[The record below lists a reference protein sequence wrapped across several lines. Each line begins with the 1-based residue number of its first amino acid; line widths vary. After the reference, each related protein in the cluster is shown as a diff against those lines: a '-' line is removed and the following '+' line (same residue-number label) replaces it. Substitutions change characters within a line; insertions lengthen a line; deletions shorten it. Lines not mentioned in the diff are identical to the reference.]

1 MLKKIAIHFHGE
13 TPHTRDIIAVYML
26 AAGVGITFIWT
37 SPDKGLADWLMALLA
52 ADLAGGIVSNATNS
66 TRNHFRKQGTG
77 ARNVFWLLHGF
88 IYPLIIIGVMGAIT
102 PVGVLMLVG
111 CVTKIC
117 LYAVVDEDT
126 N

>member
-52 ADLAGGIVSNATNS
+52 ADLA
-66 TRNHFRKQGTG
+66 
-77 ARNVFWLLHGF
+77 HGF
-88 IYPLIIIGVMGAIT
+88 GMSY
-102 PVGVLMLVG
+102 
-111 CVTKIC
+111 
-117 LYAVVDEDT
+117 D
-126 N
+126 